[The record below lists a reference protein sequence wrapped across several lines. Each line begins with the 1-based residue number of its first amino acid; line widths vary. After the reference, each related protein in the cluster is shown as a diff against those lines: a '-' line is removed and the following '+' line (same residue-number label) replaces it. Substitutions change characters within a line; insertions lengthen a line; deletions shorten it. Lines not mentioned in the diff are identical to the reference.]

1 MAMTDHLTP
10 KQELFCQKYVES
22 GNASEAYREA
32 YNTERMK
39 PETVNREAFELLQ
52 NPKIAARVEELKAR
66 QLKRHDVT
74 IERVVREF
82 ARLAFLDIRKA
93 FDDEGRL
100 KDIHELDEDTAAA
113 IAGVEVES
121 LFEGKGKDREII
133 GRLHKLKLSDKRAA
147 LDSLARYLGMFV
159 DRSEV
164 TLRKPIAEMTDA
176 ELDAEIAEY
185 ERTAG
190 ALLPRTT
197 H

>member
-1 MAMTDHLTP
+1 MTDHLTP